1 MIKEKLTIKNKT
13 GLHARPAAIFVET
26 AKKFRS
32 NIIIEKAGKSANAKN
47 ILQILALGVDY
58 GDEITLIIEGED
70 EKEAEK
76 ELVNLLMERL
86 PSMDE

>member
-32 NIIIEKAGKSANAKN
+32 NIIIEKTGKRANAKN

-58 GDEITLIIEGED
+58 GDEVTLIIEGED

-76 ELVNLLMERL
+76 ELVNLLTERL
-86 PSMDE
+86 PSMEE

>member
-58 GDEITLIIEGED
+58 GDEITLLIEGDD

-76 ELVNLLMERL
+76 ELVNLLIERL

>member
-32 NIIIEKAGKSANAKN
+32 NIIIEKADKSANAKN